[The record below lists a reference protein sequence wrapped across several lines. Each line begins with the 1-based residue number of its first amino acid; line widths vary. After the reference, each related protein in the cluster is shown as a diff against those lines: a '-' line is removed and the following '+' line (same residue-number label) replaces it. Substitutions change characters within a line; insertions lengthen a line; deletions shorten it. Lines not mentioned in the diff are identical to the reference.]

1 MAILIVSNGHGE
13 DLLASVLAEELKKT
27 TKQEILAFPLV
38 GEGLAYDRVGIRKVH
53 SQPLLPSGG
62 FVYLGW
68 ENLKKDISS
77 GLFKQLN
84 KQKKVLRS
92 LRGIR
97 LAICVGDTYNLFFTS
112 RYLKTEIVFIP
123 TAKSNYIKPHTLLDR
138 LIMRK
143 ALVVL
148 PRDEVTAVDL
158 RKRRVKANCL
168 GNLMMDAISKKDIAF
183 NVKNPIG
190 VLPGSRQDASKN
202 LEKILQVIEKTKV
215 RDDYLVALTEDFDV
229 EDFLKKVSWEEADL
243 KVDYAAMILQKDSKR
258 VYLCKG
264 IFGDIIFQSDFVIGL
279 SGTGN
284 EQAAGL
290 GKPVLTFVGPGA
302 QFTPYFA
309 KKQKKLLGD
318 AVCFVEEN
326 SSDEE
331 IAKRV
336 DYLALQP
343 TVCTQKGAVGIERMG
358 KAGAAQKMA
367 ILIGDIIK
375 REVVS

>member
-1 MAILIVSNGHGE
+1 
-13 DLLASVLAEELKKT
+13 
-27 TKQEILAFPLV
+27 
-38 GEGLAYDRVGIRKVH
+38 
-53 SQPLLPSGG
+53 
-62 FVYLGW
+62 
-68 ENLKKDISS
+68 
-77 GLFKQLN
+77 
-84 KQKKVLRS
+84 
-92 LRGIR
+92 
-97 LAICVGDTYNLFFTS
+97 
-112 RYLKTEIVFIP
+112 
-123 TAKSNYIKPHTLLDR
+123 
-138 LIMRK
+138 MRK

-168 GNLMMDAISKKDIAF
+168 GNLMMDAISKKDIVF
-183 NVKNPIG
+183 NLKNPIG